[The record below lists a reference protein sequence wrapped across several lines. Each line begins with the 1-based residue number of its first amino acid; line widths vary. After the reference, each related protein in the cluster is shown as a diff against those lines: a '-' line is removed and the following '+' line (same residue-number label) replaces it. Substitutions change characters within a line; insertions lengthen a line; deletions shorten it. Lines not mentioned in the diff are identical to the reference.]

1 MSWIRNDVGNSSA
14 LPANADSTS
23 RRADGLAFRSQVVL
37 GAIGLATACAAVLT
51 ALRSVHRSARG
62 ANQVVILGQQLTYP
76 AINLAAAILLALA
89 ALGALVLVTI
99 VRGSWRQ
106 LRAHR
111 RFARGIP
118 ILGPLSGHP
127 GVSVID
133 EHSPQAFCA
142 GYLRPRVYISRG
154 ALEMLDRDELTA
166 VVSHE
171 NRHRRTRDPLRF
183 ALGRLLSDAL
193 FFMPAM
199 RPLGDRY
206 EQIAEYKA
214 DEAAIRAS
222 AGESAP
228 LASALLAFE
237 SASPAGVAS
246 ISDDRVDALLGQAPG
261 WRLPSPLLALSLA
274 TLCSLVVL
282 VWRTAGEAS
291 AHATFNLPVLSSQPC
306 MLVLA
311 LMPAAVILAAHA
323 WRHRQTGS
331 PRALLATAG
340 G

>member
-1 MSWIRNDVGNSSA
+1 M
-14 LPANADSTS
+14 
-23 RRADGLAFRSQVVL
+23 AFRSQIVL
-37 GAIGLATACAAVLT
+37 GAIGLAAACAAILT
-51 ALRSVHRSARG
+51 ALGSVHRSPRG
-62 ANQVVILGQQLTYP
+62 ANEVVILGQQLTYP
-76 AINLAAAILLALA
+76 AINLAAGILLALA
-89 ALGALVLVTI
+89 ALGAVVLLTI
-99 VRGSWRQ
+99 VRGTWRQ
-106 LRAHR
+106 VRAHR

-118 ILGPLSGHP
+118 ILGPLPGHP

-133 EHSPQAFCA
+133 EDTPQAFCA

-154 ALEMLDRDELTA
+154 ALELLDHDELTA

-171 NRHRRTRDPLRF
+171 DRHRCTRDPLRF

-214 DEAAIRAS
+214 DEAAIRATS
-222 AGESAP
+222 GESAP

-237 SASPAGVAS
+237 AASPPGVAS
-246 ISDDRVDALLGQAPG
+246 ISNDRVDALLGQAPE

-311 LMPAAVILAAHA
+311 LMPGTAILAAHA
-323 WRHRQTGS
+323 WRRHLTAS
-331 PRALLATAG
+331 PRAPLATAG
-340 G
+340 T

>member
-1 MSWIRNDVGNSSA
+1 MHAS
-14 LPANADSTS
+14 ADSTS
-23 RRADGLAFRSQVVL
+23 GHADGLAFRSQIAL
-37 GAIGLATACAAVLT
+37 GAIGLASACAAVLT
-51 ALRSVHRSARG
+51 ALGSVHRSARA

-89 ALGALVLVTI
+89 ALGAVVLATI
-99 VRGSWRQ
+99 VRGIWRQ

-111 RFARGIP
+111 RFAGGIP
-118 ILGPLSGHP
+118 ILGPLPGHP

-133 EHSPQAFCA
+133 ENSPQAFCA

-171 NRHRRTRDPLRF
+171 NRHRYTRDPLRF

-193 FFMPAM
+193 FFMPAL
-199 RPLGDRY
+199 RPLSDRY

-237 SASPAGVAS
+237 AASPPGVAS
-246 ISDDRVDALLGQAPG
+246 ISNERVDALLGQAPG
-261 WRLPSPLLALSLA
+261 WRLPSPLLGLSLA

-323 WRHRQTGS
+323 WRRRHAAGS
-331 PRALLATAG
+331 TRALLATAG
-340 G
+340 I